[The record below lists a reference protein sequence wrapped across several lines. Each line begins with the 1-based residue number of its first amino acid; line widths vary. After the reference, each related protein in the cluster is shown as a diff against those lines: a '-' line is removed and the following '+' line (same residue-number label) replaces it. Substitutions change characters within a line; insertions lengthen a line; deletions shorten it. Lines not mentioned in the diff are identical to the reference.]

1 MGLFMPKIPQTFSH
15 DWFIRSARINRSLNT
30 TLMASSFP
38 VFVLLLICVAQW
50 LILCKAKHLF
60 LIVLIPSNIMDF
72 SNKELVEN
80 SLNGKGTF
88 PI

>member
-1 MGLFMPKIPQTFSH
+1 MGLFMPKIPQAFSH
-15 DWFIRSARINRSLNT
+15 DWFIRSARINERLNT

-38 VFVLLLICVAQW
+38 VFVLLFICVAQW

-60 LIVLIPSNIMDF
+60 LIVLIPSNITDF